1 MNFEKFFRIISYF
14 AVFCGFLSLWVSG
27 TFGVIATGLFLG
39 VMVLAWF
46 LEDSRWQISE
56 RLGTVLIV
64 LAMPA
69 FFLGWKYSFVN
80 FASSGTMLAG
90 ILGRLILALSA
101 IKLLQTKS
109 DRDWIFLYLMAFFEV
124 LLAAGLSISAFYMGS
139 FLLYLL
145 VTVCAVITFEIRKT
159 SAAIAKQGTA
169 EEHTVHLD
177 NSAQLAALPARKLPV
192 TAFILIVL
200 TGVVALPMFFTLP
213 RVGGAGFGSGA
224 NRNPSTGFSSS
235 VKLGDIGRIQQNDA
249 TVMRVR
255 VEDKTAM
262 NLYWRGIALDKFD
275 NQAWTRTSDFKERFI
290 RGEREYIQVDLASG
304 KDNLLLQT
312 IYLEPI
318 DTEVLFALS
327 RPVLIQGGFDSLD
340 KDNYGAISFR
350 KTEYER
356 IAYSVWSDRSLPSAE
371 QLRADI
377 DPYSGETRNIY
388 LQLPDGL
395 DTRIPEKAAE
405 IVKDIGNRYDKARAI
420 ESYLQN
426 NFGYTLDLKAGG
438 DQPLADFLFNVKEG
452 HCEYFATAMAVML
465 RTQGIAA
472 RVVNGFQQGD
482 YNETAGIYIVKQ
494 RNAHSWVEAYFP
506 GQKAWVTFDP
516 TPFAGQP
523 STGSGAGI
531 VAQFNKYVEALET
544 YWIEYFV
551 AYDDQGQQSLVR
563 SVRRGFVDFQAKS
576 STWLG
581 SAQRVL
587 EDWWKDV
594 RGDKGLRTSAVAIG
608 YGAAYAAAAVV
619 FFLSIFWLYR
629 KLRKLEIWPKLAA
642 WLRRKNEKVI
652 VEFYERMQKILASKG
667 LRRPPHQ
674 TPLEFA
680 FELNMP
686 QAVRITE
693 KYNGVRFGD
702 KRLSRDEANEIED
715 WLKELENTGKNQPSA
730 S

>member
-1 MNFEKFFRIISYF
+1 
-14 AVFCGFLSLWVSG
+14 
-27 TFGVIATGLFLG
+27 
-39 VMVLAWF
+39 
-46 LEDSRWQISE
+46 
-56 RLGTVLIV
+56 
-64 LAMPA
+64 
-69 FFLGWKYSFVN
+69 
-80 FASSGTMLAG
+80 
-90 ILGRLILALSA
+90 
-101 IKLLQTKS
+101 
-109 DRDWIFLYLMAFFEV
+109 
-124 LLAAGLSISAFYMGS
+124 
-139 FLLYLL
+139 
-145 VTVCAVITFEIRKT
+145 
-159 SAAIAKQGTA
+159 
-169 EEHTVHLD
+169 
-177 NSAQLAALPARKLPV
+177 
-192 TAFILIVL
+192 
-200 TGVVALPMFFTLP
+200 
-213 RVGGAGFGSGA
+213 
-224 NRNPSTGFSSS
+224 
-235 VKLGDIGRIQQNDA
+235 
-249 TVMRVR
+249 MRVR
-255 VEDKTAM
+255 VEDKTAV

-290 RGEREYIQVDLASG
+290 KGERDHIQVDLASG

-318 DTEVLFALS
+318 DTPVLFALS
-327 RPVLIQGGFDSLD
+327 RPVLIQGSFDFLE

-356 IAYSVWSDRSLPSAE
+356 IGYSVWSDRSLPSAE
-371 QLRADI
+371 QLRADA
-377 DPYSGETRNIY
+377 DPYTVDTRNVY
-388 LQLPDGL
+388 LQLPEGL
-395 DTRIPEKAAE
+395 DARIPAKAAE
-405 IVKDIGNRYDKARAI
+405 IVKDAGNRYDKARAI

-438 DQPLADFLFNVKEG
+438 NQPLADFLFNVKEG
-452 HCEYFATAMAVML
+452 HCEYFATAMVVML
-465 RTQGIAA
+465 RTQGVAA

-506 GQKAWVTFDP
+506 GRNAWVTFDP

-523 STGSGAGI
+523 STGSGTGI

-587 EDWWKDV
+587 EDWWKEV
-594 RGDKGLRTSAVAIG
+594 RGDKGLRTSAIAIG
-608 YGAAYAAAAVV
+608 YGAAYAAAAVLV
-619 FFLSIFWLYR
+619 FLSIFWLYR
-629 KLRKLEIWPKLAA
+629 KIKRLEIWPKIAA

-652 VEFYERMQKILASKG
+652 VEFYERMQKILAGKG

-693 KYNGVRFGD
+693 KYNGVRFGE
-702 KRLSRDEANEIED
+702 KRLSRDEALEIED
-715 WLKELENTGKNQPSA
+715 WLKELENR
-730 S
+730 

>member
-1 MNFEKFFRIISYF
+1 MTFEKFFRLISYIS
-14 AVFCGFLSLWVSG
+14 VFCGFLSLWVSG
-27 TFGVIATGLFLG
+27 TFGLIATTLFLG

-64 LAMPA
+64 LALPV
-69 FFLGWKYSFVN
+69 FFVGWKYQFVD
-80 FASSGTMLAG
+80 FATSGTMLAG

-101 IKLLQTKS
+101 IKLLQKKS

-145 VTVCAVITFEIRKT
+145 VTVCAVIAFEIRKT
-159 SAAIAKQGTA
+159 SAAVVKQGTA
-169 EEHTVHLD
+169 EEHIVHLD
-177 NSAQLAALPARKLPV
+177 NSAQLSRLPAGRLPV

-200 TGVVALPMFFTLP
+200 IGALALPMFFTLP

-224 NRNPSTGFSSS
+224 SKNPSTGFSSS

-255 VEDKTAM
+255 VEDKNAV

-275 NQAWTRTSDFKERFI
+275 NQAWTRTSMDYKERFVK
-290 RGEREYIQVDLASG
+290 GEREYIQVDLASG
-304 KDNLLLQT
+304 RDNLVHQT
-312 IYLEPI
+312 VYLEPI
-318 DTEVLFALS
+318 DTLVLFALS
-327 RPVLIQGGFDSLD
+327 RPVLVQGGFDYLE

-350 KTEYER
+350 RNEYER
-356 IAYSVWSDRSLPSAE
+356 IGYSVWSDRAVPPAE
-371 QLRADI
+371 HLRADT
-377 DPYSGETRNIY
+377 DPYSTDARNIY
-388 LQLPDGL
+388 LQLPPDL
-395 DTRIPEKAAE
+395 DPRITEKAAE
-405 IVKDIGNRYDKARAI
+405 IVAGAGNRYDKARAI

-426 NFGYTLDLKAGG
+426 NFGYTLDLRAGG

-472 RVVNGFQQGD
+472 RVVNGFQQGE
-482 YNETAGIYIVKQ
+482 YNDTAGIYVVKQ
-494 RNAHSWVEAYFP
+494 RNAHSWVEVYFP
-506 GQKAWVTFDP
+506 GRNAWVAFDP
-516 TPFAGQP
+516 TPFAGQ
-523 STGSGAGI
+523 SSVGSGEGL

-544 YWIEYFV
+544 FWIEYFV
-551 AYDDQGQQSLVR
+551 AYDDQGQQSLMR

-581 SAQRVL
+581 SAQSVI
-587 EDWWKDV
+587 EEWWKEV
-594 RGDKGLRTSAVAIG
+594 RGDKGLRTSAIAVAYGIG
-608 YGAAYAAAAVV
+608 YALTAAAFVLLV
-619 FFLSIFWLYR
+619 FWFYR
-629 KLRKLEIWPKLAA
+629 KIRKLEMWSRLAA
-642 WLRRKNEKVI
+642 WLRRKNERAI

-667 LRRPPHQ
+667 LRRAPHQ

-680 FELNMP
+680 FALDMP
-686 QAVRITE
+686 QAVNITE
-693 KYNGVRFGD
+693 KYNGVRFGE
-702 KRLSRDEANEIED
+702 KHLSGDEASEIEN
-715 WLKELENTGKNQPSA
+715 WLKELENGEDRG
-730 S
+730 